1 MGEEFKQHISKLVTL
16 DDQAWKAFKQNLHF
30 KSFKRKELL
39 LREGEI
45 CRQIFFIVKGYVR
58 LYYLVDGVET
68 TKDFNF
74 ESDLCGS
81 YVSFKMQLPSR
92 FSIVA
97 MEALDVYLIDLENLF
112 ELFDKYPALQKFA
125 RLSFEKMF
133 IRKEMREASFLIDDA
148 ETRFNNLYLERPQV
162 IQRVPLKYIAS
173 YLGVT
178 AETVSRI
185 RRKI

>member
-1 MGEEFKQHISKLVTL
+1 MGEEFREHISKLVTL
-16 DDQAWKAFKQNLHF
+16 DDEAWNAFKQNLHF

-39 LREGEI
+39 LRESEV

-58 LYYLVDGVET
+58 LYYLLDGVEI

-74 ESDLCGS
+74 ESDICGS

-97 MEALDVYLIDLENLF
+97 MEDLDVYLIDRKNLF

-125 RLSFEKMF
+125 RLSIEKMF
-133 IRKEMREASFLIDDA
+133 IRKEMRESSFLIDDA
-148 ETRFNNLYLERPQV
+148 ETRYHNLYSERLQ
-162 IQRVPLKYIAS
+162 IMQRVPLKYIAS

-185 RRKI
+185 RRKA